1 MGVEGTWLKDL
12 AQPTS
17 FTSGNI
23 ANFLS
28 HPLPSNDNIVIK
40 CKGNIHSKL
49 LHVVNNYIYS
59 EL

>member
-28 HPLPSNDNIVIK
+28 HP
-40 CKGNIHSKL
+40 
-49 LHVVNNYIYS
+49 
-59 EL
+59 